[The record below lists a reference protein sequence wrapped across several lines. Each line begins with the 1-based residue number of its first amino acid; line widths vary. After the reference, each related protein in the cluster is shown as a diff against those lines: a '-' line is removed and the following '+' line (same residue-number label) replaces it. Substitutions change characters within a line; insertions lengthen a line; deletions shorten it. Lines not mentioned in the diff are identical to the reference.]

1 MSLLGACRWLAETHG
16 STALRESL
24 YMYPLVE
31 SLHVLTLCLFVGVA
45 VLLDLRLLGVVLPQ
59 VRASEMTNRLLP
71 WMKLGFGVML
81 LSGVTLFYAIPVRS
95 YQNVF
100 FRIKMIALVL
110 AGLNAWVFQIGVR
123 RRTAE
128 WDLHPVPPRAAR
140 VAGAASLALW
150 AVIIVSGRM
159 IAYNWFDCG
168 RQPQSDFINWATG
181 CDRGKS
187 QVSSL
192 KSQGEAP

>member
-1 MSLLGACRWLAETHG
+1 MSLLGACQWLAETRG
-16 STALRESL
+16 SAALRESL

-31 SLHVLTLCLFVGVA
+31 SLHVLTLCLFVGMA
-45 VLLDLRLLGVVLPQ
+45 VLLDLRLLGFVLPR

-71 WMKLGFGVML
+71 WMTLGFGVML
-81 LSGVTLFYAIPVRS
+81 LSGATLFYAIPVRS

-110 AGLNAWVFQIGVR
+110 AGLNAWAFQIGVR

-128 WDLHPVPPRAAR
+128 WDRHPVPPRAAR

-181 CDRGKS
+181 CEA
-187 QVSSL
+187 
-192 KSQGEAP
+192 GESRIPNP

>member
-1 MSLLGACRWLAETHG
+1 MSLLGACQWLADTRG
-16 STALRESL
+16 SAALRESL

-31 SLHVLTLCLFVGVA
+31 SIHVLTLCLFVGMA
-45 VLLDLRLLGVVLPQ
+45 VLLDLRLLGCVLPQ
-59 VRASEMTNRLLP
+59 VRASEMTDRLLP
-71 WMKLGFGVML
+71 WMKLGFVVMMV
-81 LSGVTLFYAIPVRS
+81 SGVTLFYANPVRS

-100 FRIKMIALVL
+100 FRLKMIALVL
-110 AGLNAWVFQIGVR
+110 TGLNAWVFQIGVR
-123 RRTAE
+123 RRTAT
-128 WDLHPVPPRAAR
+128 WDLHPVPPRGAR

-181 CDRGKS
+181 CDASESRIPS
-187 QVSSL
+187 
-192 KSQGEAP
+192 P

>member
-1 MSLLGACRWLAETHG
+1 MSLLGACHWLAETRG
-16 STALRESL
+16 SAALRESL

-31 SLHVLTLCLFVGVA
+31 SIHVLTLCLFVGMA
-45 VLLDLRLLGVVLPQ
+45 VLLDLRLLGLVLPQ
-59 VRASEMTNRLLP
+59 VRASEMTERLLP
-71 WMKLGFGVML
+71 WMKLGFALMMM
-81 LSGVTLFYAIPVRS
+81 SGVTLFYAIPVRS

-128 WDLHPVPPRAAR
+128 WDLYLVPPRAAR

-168 RQPQSDFINWATG
+168 RKPQSDFINWATG
-181 CDRGKS
+181 CSVEK
-187 QVSSL
+187 
-192 KSQGEAP
+192 KGE